1 MTTETRTD
9 IPVRLDF
16 DPHAPVFSRAL
27 AHLDNAATKELDR
40 TGIDHRLREL
50 LRLRVSQLNGC
61 AYCVDMHSQTARAV
75 GETVQRLT
83 ALPVWRETP
92 FFTAAE
98 RAALGFAE
106 AVVRMADEHVP
117 AEAFNAI
124 AEHYSA
130 DEIAALISMI
140 VTVTAWNAIGVS
152 TRTWQ
157 PGSYQP

>member
-1 MTTETRTD
+1 MTTDTRTQ

-16 DPHAPVFSRAL
+16 DSHAATFSRAMT
-27 AHLDNAATKELDR
+27 HLDNAATKELDR
-40 TGIDHRLREL
+40 AGIDHRLREL
-50 LRLRVSQLNGC
+50 IRLRVSQLNGC
-61 AYCVDMHSQTARAV
+61 AYCVDMHTQTARAV

-92 FFTAAE
+92 FFTEAE
-98 RAALGFAE
+98 QAALAFAE
-106 AVVRMADEHVP
+106 AIVRMAHDHVP
-117 AEAFNAI
+117 AAAFDAV
-124 AEHYSA
+124 ADHFTA
-130 DEIAALISMI
+130 DEIAALVSMI